1 MPTWTSSVFAD
12 GEVDRSPCG
21 SGTAARVALLSDAGA
36 LGDDEWLTHDSII
49 GTRFR
54 ARVVEHVDGGV
65 IPEVTGQAFRVGS
78 SSFELS
84 EGDPLGQGF
93 SLR

>member
-1 MPTWTSSVFAD
+1 MRPAAD
-12 GEVDRSPCG
+12 ITRRCRRGPR
-21 SGTAARVALLSDAGA
+21 
-36 LGDDEWLTHDSII
+36 DDEWLTHDSII

-54 ARVVEHVDGGV
+54 KRVVEHVDGEV

>member
-1 MPTWTSSVFAD
+1 MAVFAD

-21 SGTAARVALLSDAGA
+21 SGTAARVALLSADGA

-49 GTRFR
+49 GTRFL

-65 IPEVTGQAFRVGS
+65 VPEVTGQAFRVGS

>member
-1 MPTWTSSVFAD
+1 VTVFAD

-21 SGTAARVALLSDAGA
+21 SGTAARVALLSQAGA

-49 GTRFR
+49 GTRFI
-54 ARVVEHVDGGV
+54 ARVVEHADDGV
-65 IPEVTGQAFRVGS
+65 VPEVTGQAFRVGS

-84 EGDPLGQGF
+84 EGDPLDQGF